1 MREELFND
9 LPLGFQAV
17 VQLIQAVEGLLVP
30 MYADPPGR
38 GRVRLIFVSS
48 RQGEQDQEYQHV
60 DVGRVKTA
68 DRPHSQGLIQV
79 FDEGVNVDR
88 VQGRLYKA

>member
-38 GRVRLIFVSS
+38 GRVRLVFVAS
-48 RQGEQDQEYQHV
+48 RQGEQDQEQQQV
-60 DVGRVKTA
+60 DIGRAEAA
-68 DRPHSQGLIQV
+68 DRPHSQGFIKG
-79 FDEGVNVDR
+79 FDVGV
-88 VQGRLYKA
+88 